1 MQAHVSTHSY
11 VFIDWAF
18 KKHYHGHNPV
28 LYGAP
33 KDTQSKYHIVSLAG
47 YACAPYDAIFSN
59 NLVLL
64 APLRLCVRK

>member
-1 MQAHVSTHSY
+1 MSQLTAMCSL
-11 VFIDWAF
+11 IGLF
-18 KKHYHGHNPV
+18 KNITMATIPV

-64 APLRLCVRK
+64 APLRLCIRK